1 MLSFFFGKILLFR
14 FLLSKT
20 DHWFSMHTKV
30 SEKLTFFTPW
40 YAHVSGKKQFF
51 RRFMCVLHGWFQTT
65 DREDANI
72 YLQQFHYS
80 LFTCFI
86 LLGNRGEDSCRIF
99 FEKSNTWNIILNT
112 AASNQKVQSLLIWIH
127 VHLGD
132 MRYEKVAWWRPHDV
146 TFAQLSAAL
155 SNDQDLSC

>member
-1 MLSFFFGKILLFR
+1 MDDSKLVTGKMQIYICSSFIIP
-14 FLLSKT
+14 FLL
-20 DHWFSMHTKV
+20 
-30 SEKLTFFTPW
+30 
-40 YAHVSGKKQFF
+40 
-51 RRFMCVLHGWFQTT
+51 VLF
-65 DREDANI
+65 
-72 YLQQFHYS
+72 Y
-80 LFTCFI
+80 
-86 LLGNRGEDSCRIF
+86 LGNRGEDSCRIF

>member
-1 MLSFFFGKILLFR
+1 MERNSFSEDLCAYYMDDSKLLTGKMQIYICSSFIIP
-14 FLLSKT
+14 FLL
-20 DHWFSMHTKV
+20 
-30 SEKLTFFTPW
+30 
-40 YAHVSGKKQFF
+40 
-51 RRFMCVLHGWFQTT
+51 VLF
-65 DREDANI
+65 
-72 YLQQFHYS
+72 Y
-80 LFTCFI
+80 
-86 LLGNRGEDSCRIF
+86 LGN

-132 MRYEKVAWWRPHDV
+132 MRYEKVAWWRPHDF